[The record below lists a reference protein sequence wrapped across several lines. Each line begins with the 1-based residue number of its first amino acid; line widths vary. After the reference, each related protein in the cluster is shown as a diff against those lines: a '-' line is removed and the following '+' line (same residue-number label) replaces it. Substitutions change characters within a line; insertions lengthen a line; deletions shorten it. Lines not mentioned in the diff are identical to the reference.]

1 MKSFFRFCLA
11 LLCGPAAF
19 TALAAE
25 LSPESAAF
33 LAARPND
40 AQIHMANSVR
50 QAINGDFTA
59 LERARAAMRNDTPP
73 PEGIRVENT
82 TVSGRNIRFY
92 QPDASMS
99 ASIVLYLHGG
109 GWTVGGI
116 EGSSRLCGDLAKRLG
131 MDVATLDYRLAPEAK
146 APAALDDVLA
156 AAAQLQKRGYR
167 RIYLA
172 GDSAGGN
179 LAAAAAWKLRSK
191 IAGIVLFYPVTLAR
205 NDQSES
211 WRNYGRNF
219 GLDGELMEAF
229 NAAYAPGKFADDP
242 AVSPLLA
249 TEFAG
254 YPTTRIV
261 AAECDVLRDQG
272 KAFAEILE
280 KHHIAVEYTL
290 VPGALHAFMTYP
302 DMELA
307 YQTGLNAAV
316 DFIQKQEQKAMTQVT
331 GESIVRLSVITVDP
345 ARLEE
350 YLKFAAECGRISMAE
365 EPGVLMM
372 YSMADKLQ
380 PNRITILE
388 IYADSDA
395 YKKHIKTAHFQK
407 YKQGTLPMV
416 QKLELLDQT
425 PLVPEMKMK

>member
-1 MKSFFRFCLA
+1 MNSFFRLCLA

-19 TALAAE
+19 ALMAVD

-33 LAARPND
+33 LAARPED
-40 AQIHMANSVR
+40 AQILMAKSVR
-50 QAINGDFTA
+50 QAINGDFT
-59 LERARAAMRNDTPP
+59 LLKRVRATMQNDVPP
-73 PEGIRVENT
+73 SDGIRVENT
-82 TVSGRNIRFY
+82 TVSGRKIRFY
-92 QPDASMS
+92 RPEACMS

-131 MDVATLDYRLAPEAK
+131 LDVATLDYRLAPEAK

-156 AAAQLQKRGYR
+156 AVAQLQKRGYR

-179 LAAAAAWKLRSK
+179 LAAAAAWKLRSE
-191 IAGIVLFYPVTLAR
+191 IAGIVLFYPVTLAK
-205 NDQSES
+205 NDQSKS
-211 WRNYGRNF
+211 WRSYGRSY

-229 NAAYAPGKFADDP
+229 NHAYAPGKLADDP

-249 TEFAG
+249 TEFDN
-254 YPTTRIV
+254 YPATQII
-261 AAECDVLRDQG
+261 AAECDVLCDQG
-272 KAFAEILE
+272 KTFAELLK
-280 KHHIAVEYTL
+280 KHHITVEYTL
-290 VPGALHAFMTYP
+290 VPGTLHAFMTYP
-302 DMELA
+302 NMEQA
-307 YQTGLNAAV
+307 YQTGLSAAI
-316 DFIQKQEQKAMTQVT
+316 DFIQKQEKKAMTQVT
-331 GESIVRLSVITVDP
+331 RESIVRLSVVTVDP
-345 ARLEE
+345 AQLEE
-350 YLKFAAECGRISMAE
+350 YLKFATECGRTSMTE

-372 YSMADKLQ
+372 YSMSDKIQ

-395 YKKHIKTAHFQK
+395 YAKHIQSTHFQK